1 MFNTIL
7 TTIQPGGNTIQRVY
21 EGKTEKLSVYF
32 ALNLW
37 STYDKVPGEEI
48 HSLETT
54 DKDINGRSLYMI
66 DNRNVCTMNPRD
78 IARHSQNDRRVTFW
92 ITVDRVYI
100 GLLLRHSTVFSGV
113 PQTLAEGRS
122 ALQIGNHTTE
132 IQGSIFGKVDSD
144 ITGYQYITSL

>member
-54 DKDINGRSLYMI
+54 DKDINGSSLYMI
-66 DNRNVCTMNPRD
+66 DNRNICTMNPRD
-78 IARHSQNDRRVTFW
+78 IARHS
-92 ITVDRVYI
+92 
-100 GLLLRHSTVFSGV
+100 
-113 PQTLAEGRS
+113 
-122 ALQIGNHTTE
+122 
-132 IQGSIFGKVDSD
+132 
-144 ITGYQYITSL
+144 

>member
-7 TTIQPGGNTIQRVY
+7 TTIQPGGNIVQRVY

-66 DNRNVCTMNPRD
+66 DNRNICTMNPRD
-78 IARHSQNDRRVTFW
+78 IARHS
-92 ITVDRVYI
+92 
-100 GLLLRHSTVFSGV
+100 
-113 PQTLAEGRS
+113 
-122 ALQIGNHTTE
+122 
-132 IQGSIFGKVDSD
+132 
-144 ITGYQYITSL
+144 